1 MVSNSISW
9 EKWFNCPTCLLVS
22 SPIVM
27 KRAIRACLM
36 SKFAFLISFFRSA
49 SSTPRTSSYFFVVRN
64 RFPCALVMPGR
75 ITSSM
80 QSIAYSKLEHRV
92 IHCGHWRTL
101 CAAFLDVNSSLK
113 IPPDACWA
121 CGNSVY
127 PVQRIVLHARTKL
140 VPILL
145 LDAAPVSHLRM
156 LSNTAIG
163 CSAQTIRSG
172 LVRIALVWESRRF
185 ARERFCPVYFRVF
198 PEACFSIHLRLIFPI
213 ELCLF
218 SCLVES
224 DFHWAHSLLAG
235 ERRGRLIERLIFII
249 YREWWFYLA
258 MFVSELH
265 HVLLNKLWNLESN
278 FYKR

>member
-1 MVSNSISW
+1 MASFTS
-9 EKWFNCPTCLLVS
+9 LA
-22 SPIVM
+22 VM
-27 KRAIRACLM
+27 KITRFIL
-36 SKFAFLISFFRSA
+36 SSA
-49 SSTPRTSSYFFVVRN
+49 LCCMPEQSLSPSYF
-64 RFPCALVMPGR
+64 LM
-75 ITSSM
+75 
-80 QSIAYSKLEHRV
+80 L
-92 IHCGHWRTL
+92 
-101 CAAFLDVNSSLK
+101 
-113 IPPDACWA
+113 
-121 CGNSVY
+121 
-127 PVQRIVLHARTKL
+127 
-140 VPILL
+140 
-145 LDAAPVSHLRM
+145 PVSHLRM

-198 PEACFSIHLRLIFPI
+198 PDACFSIHLRLIFPI

-265 HVLLNKLWNLESN
+265 HVLLNKLWNLELN